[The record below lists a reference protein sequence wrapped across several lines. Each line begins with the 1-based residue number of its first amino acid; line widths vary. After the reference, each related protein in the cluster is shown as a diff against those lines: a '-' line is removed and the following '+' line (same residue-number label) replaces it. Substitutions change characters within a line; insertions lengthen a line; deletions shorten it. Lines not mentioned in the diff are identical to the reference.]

1 MYTSVKLY
9 SNKKNEIFKFLNS
22 FYNFDKN
29 IQIDINKDIPSILEK
44 STNINNVK
52 SNDLEWQTTYQ
63 NPIEIANI
71 IGVFIENN
79 DKFKINM
86 WISIDDNIYINVTEQ
101 NADELIRYLYER
113 FPY

>member
-9 SNKKNEIFKFLNS
+9 SDKKNEISRFLNS

-29 IQIDINKDIPSILEK
+29 IH
-44 STNINNVK
+44 NIENV
-52 SNDLEWQTTYQ
+52 DLEWENIYQ
-63 NPIEIANI
+63 NPIEIVDI
-71 IGVFIENN
+71 IGTFIENN
-79 DKFKINM
+79 YKYKINM
-86 WISIDDNIYINVTEQ
+86 WICMDDDVYINVTDQ